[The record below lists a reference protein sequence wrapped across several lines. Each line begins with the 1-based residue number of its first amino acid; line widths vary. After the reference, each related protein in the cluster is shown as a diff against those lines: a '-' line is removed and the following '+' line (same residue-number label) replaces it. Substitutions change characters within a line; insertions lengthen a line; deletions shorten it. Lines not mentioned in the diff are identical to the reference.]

1 MGWMPSSGWVPC
13 VRSFSV
19 VSEKGGVGSLRVRH
33 VLAGTPQDSTVHY
46 YSTEKTGLA
55 VLVSTGGEETMRAG
69 GGAALG

>member
-13 VRSFSV
+13 VCSFSV

-33 VLAGTPQDSTVHY
+33 VLTGTPQDSTVHC
-46 YSTEKTGLA
+46 YSMEKTGLA

-69 GGAALG
+69 GGATLG